1 MVTMRAHPQPR
12 TYANGRYVAGG
23 KRAKGK
29 SPAGRAYDALRYMQM
44 RELGPGERPE
54 DRRFF
59 GAVGEGGSWAAARQ
73 IIMEHATARV
83 AYHRL
88 ILSPGQEVG
97 DMQEWTHM
105 VMDDLADRLGQEL
118 HWVAVV
124 HRNTEHPH
132 VHILIAGGGERD
144 EELYPVVLRREHYT
158 LLRASGDRGAAHLR
172 ELGQDRVTGL
182 RRLTSREERQA
193 ARAAQEAADTRV
205 RINARP
211 SLADK
216 GRDEQWPAAED
227 LARSGATEAVR
238 KLARMFRQM
247 GGSGSDPT
255 LEERDGPER

>member
-1 MVTMRAHPQPR
+1 MATVRARSRPR

-29 SPAGRAYDALRYMQM
+29 SPAGQAYDALRYMQM

-59 GAVGEGGSWAAARQ
+59 GAVGEGGSWEAARQ
-73 IIMEHATARV
+73 IIMDHATSRV

-88 ILSPGQEVG
+88 ILSPGQEVA
-97 DMQEWTHM
+97 DMQEWTRM
-105 VMDDLADRLGQEL
+105 VMDDLADQLDQEL

-144 EELYPVVLRREHYT
+144 GELRPVVLRREHYT

-172 ELGQDRVTGL
+172 ELGRERVTGL
-182 RRLTSREERQA
+182 RRLMSREERQA
-193 ARAAQEAADTRV
+193 ERAVRETE

-211 SLADK
+211 SQADK
-216 GRDEQWPAAED
+216 GRDEHRPATED
-227 LARSGATEAVR
+227 LARSGTTEAVR
-238 KLARMFRQM
+238 RLASMFRQTD
-247 GGSGSDPT
+247 GVGSDPT
-255 LEERDGPER
+255 LNEREGPDR